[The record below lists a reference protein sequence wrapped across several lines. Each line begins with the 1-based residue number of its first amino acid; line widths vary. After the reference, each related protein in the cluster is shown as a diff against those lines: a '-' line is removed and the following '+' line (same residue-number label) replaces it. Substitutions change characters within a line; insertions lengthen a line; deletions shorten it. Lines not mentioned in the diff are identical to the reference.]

1 MNTLLIVATLAGVAA
16 PAALFQTRTKGPS
29 PGRGG
34 APPGW
39 NRVLKLTDGRTFVT
53 DGAMTL
59 DAALARPSSL
69 PAEVLGE
76 GSAKVIE
83 KYMAA
88 QLPNEI
94 DLGQLRA
101 SGSDRYVAPDGLALN
116 AGYVDY
122 LRAAL
127 PVRRVRLR
135 MNRDLDP
142 IIILL
147 DGKPVGLVMALR
159 SAH

>member
-1 MNTLLIVATLAGVAA
+1 
-16 PAALFQTRTKGPS
+16 
-29 PGRGG
+29 
-34 APPGW
+34 
-39 NRVLKLTDGRTFVT
+39 
-53 DGAMTL
+53 MTL
-59 DAALARPSSL
+59 DAALARSPSL
-69 PAEVLGE
+69 PGEVLGE
-76 GSAKVIE
+76 ASAKLIE

-94 DLGQLRA
+94 DLAQLRA
-101 SGSDRYVAPDGLALN
+101 SGSDRYLAPDGLALN

-122 LRAAL
+122 LRAVL